1 MAGPV
6 QVRYKTG
13 ISKNSINLPGLPV
26 TRATQQNQVEI
37 FFFILNITSLAA
49 SIISFYL
56 WVFFLSSTL
65 AGEPWQQVLITNTIW
80 LYTLFWLLVVLVCV
94 WSWHMQSFIW
104 NTTRFH
110 SFTDDNISSVYN
122 SFINENRRR
131 LSFC

>member
-6 QVRYKTG
+6 QVRYKTR

-26 TRATQQNQVEI
+26 TRATHQNQVEI
-37 FFFILNITSLAA
+37 FFFLNITSLAA

-56 WVFFLSSTL
+56 WVFFLSSAL

-122 SFINENRRR
+122 SFTNENRRR
-131 LSFC
+131 LSFCQ